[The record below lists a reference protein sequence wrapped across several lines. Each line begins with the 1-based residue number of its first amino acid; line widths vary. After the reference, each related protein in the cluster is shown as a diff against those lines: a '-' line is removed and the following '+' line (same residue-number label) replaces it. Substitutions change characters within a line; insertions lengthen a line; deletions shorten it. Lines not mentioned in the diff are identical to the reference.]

1 MVRKPAVHLLKQ
13 KQIDMSNQSFY
24 INVAESNS
32 ETFRCYELTK
42 DQCTQLKDLVIGSYS
57 NFSLTEI
64 KENFIEHYREEKDA
78 LIISLYYFIHLHFM
92 NMDKELLKVV
102 DEQKHNTFAVIID
115 DNDVIVF
122 SSSPQNNKNDAEDW
136 GAFLINTYNKTIQT
150 KY

>member
-1 MVRKPAVHLLKQ
+1 
-13 KQIDMSNQSFY
+13 MSNQSFY

-32 ETFRCYELTK
+32 ETYRCYELTK
-42 DQCTQLKDLVIGSYS
+42 DQCIQLKDLVTGAFS
-57 NFSLTEI
+57 NFSLTDI
-64 KENFIEHYREEKDA
+64 KENFIEHYKEENGA

-122 SSSPQNNKNDAEDW
+122 SSSPQNNKNDAEQW
-136 GAFLINTYNKTIQT
+136 GAFLIDTYNKTMQT
-150 KY
+150 K